1 MIHNFLDFIN
11 EATMGVGKFDVDYE
25 ISPSGKNKL
34 SEVSKNSYKKSD
46 KPIKLEFQTDEIPN
60 DKDEVLI
67 IRPTTYD
74 INNLYDGDKNHVIG
88 SKSSVYNKDNS
99 YFYKIITDDSS
110 IKQKWAVVKQ
120 DSNCG
125 LIVQFDKSGSSKR
138 GSHFREVVFMMKMS
152 ELLKKEIKIYD
163 KNNEE
168 ICLDD
173 KSNEFVI
180 NYDKL
185 SKKSHELFENH
196 CKVLIKWIKD
206 NGKLNNLK
214 CIRKDHTN
222 LTIRKKASEFIHNYR
237 KIKDDKFREE
247 NNIPDN
253 VSDAKWNP
261 SDIWLEFNDFDKE
274 SLSRFKSDTDTATIS
289 ELNDYL
295 GSCIENV
302 NGLIGVSLKKTIAK
316 DPNIDKVNSKNKK
329 QFIRTYKDFDIEQNK
344 KTVSIDFEW
353 KEKEGDRKG
362 TTTID
367 NRTFDTKLKSKV
379 QLELRGRK
387 GRGYVSGKAGSMI
400 DFLLKNNKKED
411 LIELKNKIRLETDK
425 KEIRKIVSDY
435 SYSPKNPKLKEIW
448 DEDLGLV
455 DSNGKSIKVLDD
467 KKNSYENSRLQ
478 SIIFIDWLDSL
489 KGFVLVNDK
498 KVKLRDK
505 IVSDIVT
512 FARSESSW
520 SSPHLLL
527 E

>member
-1 MIHNFLDFIN
+1 
-11 EATMGVGKFDVDYE
+11 
-25 ISPSGKNKL
+25 
-34 SEVSKNSYKKSD
+34 
-46 KPIKLEFQTDEIPN
+46 
-60 DKDEVLI
+60 
-67 IRPTTYD
+67 
-74 INNLYDGDKNHVIG
+74 
-88 SKSSVYNKDNS
+88 
-99 YFYKIITDDSS
+99 
-110 IKQKWAVVKQ
+110 
-120 DSNCG
+120 
-125 LIVQFDKSGSSKR
+125 
-138 GSHFREVVFMMKMS
+138 MMKMS
-152 ELLKKEIKIYD
+152 ELLKKQYEKKIKIYD
-163 KNNEE
+163 KNNKE
-168 ICLDD
+168 IDLND

-180 NYDKL
+180 KYSKLSDKL
-185 SKKSHELFENH
+185 NKLFENH
-196 CKVLIKWIKD
+196 CEVLIKWIKD
-206 NGKLNNLK
+206 SGKLNNLE

-253 VSDAKWNP
+253 VNDAKWIP
-261 SDIWLEFNDFDKE
+261 SDIWLEFNDFDE
-274 SLSRFKSDTDTATIS
+274 VSLSEFKSDTDTTTIS

-295 GSCIENV
+295 GNCIENV

-316 DPNIDKVNSKNKK
+316 DPNIDKVNNKGKK

-353 KEKEGDRKG
+353 KEVEGDREG
-362 TTTID
+362 TATID
-367 NRTFDTKLKSKV
+367 SRTFDTKLKSKV

-400 DFLLKNNKKED
+400 DFLLKNNKGED

-425 KEIRKIVSDY
+425 KEIRKIVGD
-435 SYSPKNPKLKEIW
+435 YSPKNPELKEIW

-455 DSNGKSIKVLDD
+455 DGNGKSIKVLDD

-489 KGFVLVNDK
+489 K
-498 KVKLRDK
+498 VKLRDK

>member
-11 EATMGVGKFDVDYE
+11 EATMGVGKFDLDYE
-25 ISPSGKNKL
+25 ISPSGKTKL
-34 SEVSKNSYKKSD
+34 SEVSKNSYKKND
-46 KPIKLEFQTDEIPN
+46 KPIKLEFQIDENPN

-67 IRPTTYD
+67 IRPTTYEID
-74 INNLYDGDKNHVIG
+74 NLYDGDENNVIG
-88 SKSSVYNKDNS
+88 NNKSVYNRDNS

-120 DSNCG
+120 NSNCG

-138 GSHFREVVFMMKMS
+138 GNHFREVVFMMKMS
-152 ELLKKEIKIYD
+152 ELLKKQYEKKIKIYD
-163 KNNEE
+163 KNNKE
-168 ICLDD
+168 IDLND

-180 NYDKL
+180 KYSKLSDKL
-185 SKKSHELFENH
+185 NKLFENH
-196 CKVLIKWIKD
+196 CGVLIKWIKD
-206 NGKLNNLK
+206 SGKLNNLE

-253 VSDAKWNP
+253 VNDAKWNP
-261 SDIWLEFNDFDKE
+261 SDIWLEFNDFDKV
-274 SLSRFKSDTDTATIS
+274 SLSEFKSDTDTATIS

-316 DPNIDKVNSKNKK
+316 DPNIDKVNSKDKK

-353 KEKEGDRKG
+353 EEKEGDRKG

-367 NRTFDTKLKSKV
+367 SRTFDTKLKSKV

-400 DFLLKNNKKED
+400 DFLLKNNKGED

-425 KEIRKIVSDY
+425 KEIRKIVGD
-435 SYSPKNPKLKEIW
+435 YSPKNPELKEIW

-455 DSNGKSIKVLDD
+455 DGNGKSIKVLDD

-489 KGFVLVNDK
+489 K
-498 KVKLRDK
+498 VKLRDK

>member
-25 ISPSGKNKL
+25 ISPSGKIKL
-34 SEVSKNSYKKSD
+34 SKVSKNNYKKSD
-46 KPIKLEFQTDEIPN
+46 KPIKLEFQIDEIPN

-67 IRPTTYD
+67 IRPSTYD
-74 INNLYDGDKNHVIG
+74 IGHLYDGGKNHVIDREG
-88 SKSSVYNKDNS
+88 SVYNIDNS

-120 DSNCG
+120 NSNCG

-138 GSHFREVVFMMKMS
+138 GHHFREVVFMMKMS
-152 ELLKKEIKIYD
+152 ELLKKGIKIYD

-168 ICLDD
+168 IRLDD

-180 NYDKL
+180 KYDKL

-206 NGKLNNLK
+206 SGELNNLK

-222 LTIRKKASEFIHNYR
+222 LTIRKKASEFIHNYK

-253 VSDAKWNP
+253 VNDAKWNP
-261 SDIWLEFNDFDKE
+261 SDIWLEFNDFNE
-274 SLSRFKSDTDTATIS
+274 VSLSEFKSDTDTATIS

-302 NGLIGVSLKKTIAK
+302 NGLIGVSLKQTIAK

-353 KEKEGDRKG
+353 EEKEGDRKG

-367 NRTFDTKLKSKV
+367 SRTFDTKLKSKV

-400 DFLLKNNKKED
+400 DFLLKNNKEED

-425 KEIRKIVSDY
+425 KEIRKIVGD
-435 SYSPKNPKLKEIW
+435 YSPKNPELKEIW

-489 KGFVLVNDK
+489 KDDEKN
-498 KVKLRDK
+498 K